1 MTRGLAAG
9 IPTPGRAAGRRA
21 PEVVVVGSAS
31 RDLVADDPRGWRLG
45 GGVSY
50 AALASA
56 RLGVR
61 TAAVIGLDPQA
72 RGADELDLLTGAGVT
87 LLRVPLAHGPVF
99 RNVEA
104 RGRRS
109 QACLDP
115 GSPLAPVAL
124 PPGWADAAAW
134 ILAPVAAELPDAWS
148 EAIGVDA
155 FMALGWQG
163 LLRTLR
169 AGASVRRRRPES
181 GRLVARADL
190 VALSK
195 HDVAPG
201 IRPGDLARFLKPG
214 AWLVVSAGAG
224 GGIYGRATAGGLGA
238 IGRYPAFPVARE
250 VDATGAGDTFLAA
263 LVASLVHSA
272 GPSTR
277 PGGAAGAARDS
288 WPVPDVAFAGAAA
301 SFTVEGPG
309 LVAVPDLAAVR
320 RRLAGAAGQSF
331 AEPPSSST

>member
-1 MTRGLAAG
+1 MTRGPVAG
-9 IPTPGRAAGRRA
+9 APGPLAGRRP

-61 TAAVIGLDPQA
+61 TAAVIGLDSQA
-72 RGADELDLLTGAGVT
+72 RDAHELELLTRAGVA

-104 RGRRS
+104 NGRRR
-109 QACLDP
+109 QDCLAP
-115 GSPLAPVAL
+115 GSLLAPVAL

-148 EAIGVDA
+148 EAVGVDA

-169 AGASVRRRRPES
+169 AGGSVTRRRPES
-181 GRLVARADL
+181 HRLVARADL
-190 VALSK
+190 VALSE
-195 HDVAPG
+195 HDIAPG
-201 IRPGDLARFLKPG
+201 TRPGDLASFLKPG
-214 AWLVVSAGAG
+214 AWLVVTAGAG
-224 GGIYGRATAGGLGA
+224 GGIYGRVTAGALGA
-238 IGRYPAFPVARE
+238 IARYAAFAVAGA

-263 LVASLVHSA
+263 LVASLIHSA
-272 GPSTR
+272 GPSSTR
-277 PGGAAGAARDS
+277 SGGAAGAARVP
-288 WPVPDVAFAGAAA
+288 WPVPDVAFAAAAA

-309 LVAVPDLAAVR
+309 LAPVPDLAAGR
-320 RRLAGAAGQSF
+320 RRLAGAASQSF